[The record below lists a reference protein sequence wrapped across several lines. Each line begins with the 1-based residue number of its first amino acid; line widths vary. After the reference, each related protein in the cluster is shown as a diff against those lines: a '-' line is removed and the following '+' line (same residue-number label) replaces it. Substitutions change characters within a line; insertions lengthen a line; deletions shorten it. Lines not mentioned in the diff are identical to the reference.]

1 VAIQSHLVLKVI
13 AVSLPKFT
21 GINASILFISRFIDF
36 LIIMAPC
43 VADADIIFL
52 SFGFVYLLL
61 FFLLIL
67 SRGCLPYFHTRCG
80 LSANLRYRSVHAA
93 SVLPHQ
99 FCLEQSTTTSPKR

>member
-80 LSANLRYRSVHAA
+80 LSANLRYRSEVCC
-93 SVLPHQ
+93 VWL
-99 FCLEQSTTTSPKR
+99 R